1 MKQQRTTQR
10 TLSLFFFCLLFVLA
24 TQVNAQTV
32 TIRPDNGSMIPVVN
46 DSYSETGF
54 ANGGFSFW
62 QHEQLPLTMVASD
75 KPTLTTDGQLNSH
88 ASNFYSANGGF
99 QVVGGQTDDGL
110 MTIALPHGYR
120 FTGYRI
126 VVQNNVNMV
135 GGNNGLPIGHSKE
148 MYFGETTSD
157 YEYRSGFY
165 ASMGVAV
172 NNNEYVVER
181 TSTVPGDMG
190 NVLYFKVGNNL
201 TGTVLSTSRQY
212 VACFLKHIEIS
223 YTTEASFPV
232 SLVPTEENISGV
244 SYTTFGFLTGKG
256 DLGEVNYRSYGGGLF
271 GWGATR
277 RQSYL
282 YSNFKDAEAKMWL
295 YEEANVDNGVAGSSK
310 GNRSITQEA
319 IGSSSNSTY
328 WYGVKSG
335 NTYYIESPVSFD
347 NANKTAMPLA
357 YRIVGATI
365 NYNLKNNAAYYLDVY
380 APDGKSVEQTIKVES
395 AGSYTIQGKLNN
407 DAVKF
412 AVRPLE
418 EGQTAQGYVT
428 ASVSMQALDPF
439 VNSMTITAKVK
450 NNPAIRA
457 SADYTATD
465 FAVGGGNLSMSM
477 PAEYVGQ
484 PVVFS
489 FENLASH
496 YGDETYPGG
505 NEAYHSRFNFVRSP
519 YYDLFGLTN
528 NNIYNAVE
536 EAMNHDYRDKVT
548 VDVAGNQLFKFNN
561 AADIQKATASTGRQ
575 YFEEYPFSLES
586 YAAAGGSFGQVEMT
600 VSAGEQSSKEVFL
613 IVSDEPRYNIAPTSS
628 WQHRSNAFY
637 YTTIALSTTSYEPTV
652 KFTKVY
658 DKAFVGSGEDTK
670 GYYGVTVRAAD
681 KDGNLGYC
689 SVGDVLTKL
698 NAALAD
704 ETLAEKPAD
713 LAHLLYVD
721 MGTEMAGV
729 YNSSDEEWDLLKNGL
744 AKNALVFLPVNTTRR
759 ADNFA
764 ERLAGGAKPVFRA
777 AANIVITDKEPFYTP
792 YQVVVDAA
800 NKATYTRNRSGNNN
814 TVRNATV
821 MLPFTMTLREGRHT
835 NVDNDCAF
843 DVYTME
849 PEECLVV
856 TEWDQD
862 YANAAKFRRVTRGRT
877 EANVPY
883 MLRVDEGYEQPD
895 NVSFIAEEYGAYIMP
910 TTGHHGNTYLT
921 GETATGQI
929 QGAEYTFE
937 HRGSY
942 CGERVTSPVFYFSN
956 NLFMSTEFFP
966 EGERYMNGRPFRT
979 YYSYTATG
987 AQSDMLS
994 FRPVFD
1000 DDFIPTAV
1008 DGVVEKDASDLSI
1021 TTARGS
1027 VTLRARTARQL
1038 TIYHLSGLVVRHVSL
1053 RAGEE
1058 QTVQLAAG
1066 VYVINGKKVIIN

>member
-1 MKQQRTTQR
+1 MKQQRITQR
-10 TLSLFFFCLLFVLA
+10 TLSLFFCLLFVLA

-46 DSYSETGF
+46 DGYTETSF
-54 ANGGFSFW
+54 AKGGFSFW
-62 QHEQLPLTMVASD
+62 QHEQLPLTMMASD
-75 KPTLTTDGQLNSH
+75 KPTLTTDGQLSSH
-88 ASNFYSANGGF
+88 ASNFYSSNGGF
-99 QVVGGQTDDGL
+99 QVLGGQTSDGF

-126 VVQNNVNMV
+126 IVQNNVSTFGTN
-135 GGNNGLPIGHSKE
+135 GGLSIGHRKE

-165 ASMGVAV
+165 TSIGSAISS
-172 NNNEYVVER
+172 NEYVVER
-181 TSTVPGDMG
+181 TSTVAGDMG

-201 TGTVLSTSRQY
+201 TGTDLSTSGQY

-232 SLVPTEENISGV
+232 SLVPTKESTSGV

-256 DLGEVNYRSYGGGLF
+256 DLGEVKYQKYNGVS
-271 GWGATR
+271 

-319 IGSSSNSTY
+319 LGWLFNRTY

-380 APDGKSVEQTIKVES
+380 APDGKTVEQTIKVES

-418 EGQTAQGYVT
+418 EGQAAQGYVT
-428 ASVSMQALDPF
+428 ASVSMQALNPYAS
-439 VNSMTITAKVK
+439 SMTITAKMK
-450 NNPAIRA
+450 DNPAIRA

-465 FAVGGGNLSMSM
+465 FAVGGGSLSMAM

-496 YGDETYPGG
+496 YADETYPEG

-519 YYDLFGLTN
+519 YYDLFGLTG
-528 NNIYNAVE
+528 NNIYNNVE
-536 EAMNHDYRDKVT
+536 EAMNHDYKDKVT
-548 VDVAGNQLFKFNN
+548 VDVAGNQLFNFNN
-561 AADIQKATASTGRQ
+561 AADIQKATASTGTQ
-575 YFEEYPFSLES
+575 YFEEYPFSLED
-586 YAAAGGSFGQVEMT
+586 YAAAGGSFSQVEMT
-600 VSAGEQSSKEVFL
+600 ISADEQASKKVFL
-613 IVSDEPRYNIAPTSS
+613 VVGDEPRYNIAPTSS

-637 YTTIALSTTSYEPTV
+637 YTTIALSATSYEPTV
-652 KFTKVY
+652 EFTKVY

-670 GYYGVTVRAAD
+670 GYYGVTVRASD
-681 KDGNLGYC
+681 KDGALGYC
-689 SVGDVLTKL
+689 SVGDVLAKL

-704 ETLAEKPAD
+704 ESLTDKPAD
-713 LAHLLYVD
+713 MAHLLYVD

-729 YNSSDEEWDLLKNGL
+729 YNSSDEEWAALKDGL
-744 AKNALVFLPVNTTRR
+744 AKNALVFLPANTTRR

-764 ERLAGGAKPVFRA
+764 ERLEGGATPVFRA
-777 AANIVITDKEPFYTP
+777 GADIVITDKEPFYTP
-792 YQVVVDAA
+792 YQIAVDAA
-800 NKATYTRNRSGNNN
+800 NKATYTRNRSGNNK

-821 MLPFTMTLREGRHT
+821 MLPFTMTLQDGRHA
-835 NVDNDCAF
+835 NVDDACAF
-843 DVYTME
+843 EVYTMV

-862 YANAAKFRRVTRGRT
+862 YANAAKFRRVTLGRT

-883 MLRVDEGYEQPD
+883 MLRVDEEYDQPD
-895 NVSFIAEEYGAYIMP
+895 NVSFVAEERGATIMP
-910 TTGHHGNTYLT
+910 TTGHLNRAYLT

-937 HRGSY
+937 NRGTY

-956 NLFMSTEFFP
+956 DLFMSTEFFP

-987 AQSDMLS
+987 AQADMLS

-1008 DGVVEKDASDLSI
+1008 DGVADTDASDLSI
-1021 TTARGS
+1021 AAGRGS
-1027 VTLRARTARQL
+1027 LTLRARTARQV
-1038 TIYHLSGLVVRHVSL
+1038 TIHHLSGLVVRHISL